1 VRQSKRPHHRRSRK
15 RQGRAQRQELI
26 ERQEAERARRGQ
38 CRALFQSKIIA
49 LGRPWKKLGRPGLC
63 PSFDRHWSS
72 VHFSDQ
78 FSRQQRPDTSR
89 LFRRAFF
96 RYRPMT
102 GPRTTRSDALGSRL
116 IKSTRRSLRR
126 GRRTRGSFMTGPRTT
141 RSDAL
146 DDRPEPPHRGGTRKT
161 VVSGPDCAVP
171 ASVGKRNHAR
181 DIKQLTRAFEGCQRC
196 AIAIPGK
203 ASSAA
208 SIPMPRPSTPT
219 PRRRTNPS
227 PRPIGRLFEA
237 REREI

>member
-38 CRALFQSKIIA
+38 CRGLFQSKIIA

-96 RYRPMT
+96 RYRP
-102 GPRTTRSDALGSRL
+102 
-116 IKSTRRSLRR
+116 
-126 GRRTRGSFMTGPRTT
+126 MTGPRTT